1 MDDNQKTKNQLI
13 AELQA
18 LRIEYSKLEKSESRR
33 RWIDQ
38 NLSRRFLDLNGVI
51 VVAINADQKVSF
63 INRSGCTILGYTKNE
78 ILGKNWFD
86 TFIPEDIRTELR
98 VVFEQLMAGEGKIT
112 VYFDNMVLTKKGEI
126 KIIAWH
132 NTVLTD
138 KYGTITGTLSWGE
151 DITERKKAESDT
163 EKLVQELRD
172 SLTELKSLKVQM
184 PICSWDKKN
193 LQEAI
198 KQHYDNVS
206 REGKCSECFSTLLK
220 FSKK

>member
-18 LRIEYSKLEKSESRR
+18 LRREYSKLEKSESKR

-98 VVFEQLMAGEGKIT
+98 VVFEQLMAGEVKLT
-112 VYFDNMVLTKKGEI
+112 EYFDNMVLTKKGEI